1 MTGHHPRLIVR
12 GFILNFMEYNR
23 EDFLV
28 DSEDDEYI
36 TSCVVDLMRRTFI
49 LYSNEGNSNTADCE
63 TAEEFMDVL
72 EAIRA
77 VLPEDIINYV
87 QPG

>member
-1 MTGHHPRLIVR
+1 
-12 GFILNFMEYNR
+12 MEYNR

-87 QPG
+87 QPGWISILLTFTNRS

>member
-1 MTGHHPRLIVR
+1 MRPIVR

-23 EDFLV
+23 EDFLI

-49 LYSNEGNSNTADCE
+49 LHSNEGNTNTADCE
-63 TAEEFMDVL
+63 TTDEFMDVL

-77 VLPEDIINYV
+77 VLPEDIIKYV

>member
-1 MTGHHPRLIVR
+1 
-12 GFILNFMEYNR
+12 MEYNR

-36 TSCVVDLMRRTFI
+36 TSCVVDLMRRNFI

-63 TAEEFMDVL
+63 SAEEFMDVL

-77 VLPEDIINYV
+77 VLPENIIQYV
-87 QPG
+87 QPHL